1 MQEILGVTKLVKEH
15 MDVTVSKDSDV
26 AMGGVNWREEG
37 RADTEGDQC
46 LRDLACDEAGF
57 ADVGEEMA
65 LVVSRRVWMKA
76 RVWEWLMRS

>member
-1 MQEILGVTKLVKEH
+1 MSQSLRIQMLLWGASIGERKVEQTL
-15 MDVTVSKDSDV
+15 
-26 AMGGVNWREEG
+26 R
-37 RADTEGDQC
+37 GDQC

-57 ADVGEEMA
+57 ADVGEEMV